1 MIISL
6 SKAPNIILTSNRGIA
21 LVGNGFFSDTGTS
34 MTTDLSTTALDWG
47 EQCLGFPKKYYPTSN
62 T

>member
-34 MTTDLSTTALDWG
+34 MTTDLSTTALD
-47 EQCLGFPKKYYPTSN
+47 
-62 T
+62 